1 MRKAFSLIFLCIC
14 SLTVV
19 SQEFSSE
26 IWHDG
31 FMVTSD
37 QDTLEG
43 LVKYDMQ
50 ANVVQVIQNQVV
62 KTYSSHKVFY
72 FEIYDKVVNSYRQ
85 FYSIPYNVNY
95 NYKIPI
101 LFEVLYEG
109 PLSLLSREAVV
120 QETVSNSSAYWGGS
134 FVRDVV
140 SYTFYF
146 LDKEGKIDSY
156 TGKKADLLTI
166 MAKHS
171 RKVKDYIKQNKLDTD
186 EVRDLIRVT
195 AFYNSL

>member
-1 MRKAFSLIFLCIC
+1 MRKSFFLVFLCIC
-14 SLTVV
+14 SLTAV

-26 IWHDG
+26 VWHDG
-31 FMVTSD
+31 FIVTSD

-50 ANVVQVIQNQVV
+50 ANIVQVIQNQVV

-72 FEIYDKVVNSYRQ
+72 FEIYDKIVNSYRQ

-109 PLSLLSREAVV
+109 PLSLLSREAIV

-140 SYTFYF
+140 NYTFYF
-146 LDKEGKIDSY
+146 LDKEGNIQSY

-166 MAKHS
+166 MSKHS
-171 RKVKDYIKQNKLDTD
+171 RKVKDYIKQYKLKTD

-195 AFYNSL
+195 AFYNSI

>member
-1 MRKAFSLIFLCIC
+1 
-14 SLTVV
+14 
-19 SQEFSSE
+19 
-26 IWHDG
+26 
-31 FMVTSD
+31 MVTSD

>member
-1 MRKAFSLIFLCIC
+1 MRKSFFLIFLWLFTFKGVC
-14 SLTVV
+14 
-19 SQEFSSE
+19 QEFSSE
-26 IWHDG
+26 VWHDG
-31 FMVTSD
+31 FLVTSD
-37 QDTLEG
+37 QDTLQG
-43 LVKYDMQ
+43 LLKYDMES
-50 ANVVQVIQNQVV
+50 NIVQVIQNQIV

-72 FEIYDKVVNSYRQ
+72 FEIYDKIVSSYRQ

-140 SYTFYF
+140 NYTFYF
-146 LDKEGKIDSY
+146 LDKQGNIDSY
-156 TGKKADLLTI
+156 TGKKADLLAI
-166 MAKHS
+166 MTKHE
-171 RKVKDYIKQNKLDTD
+171 RDVKDYIKKNKLKTD
-186 EVRDLIRVT
+186 EIRDLIRIT